1 MVFARRVSFD
11 IVPGKDSEFKTVL
24 NNEIL
29 PLLKKQD
36 GFRDEMVLLKE
47 NHGMSISLW
56 KSRENINAYNT
67 AVYPEIAKKLA
78 PYFKAQPTVEVYEVT
93 HGTINLN

>member
-1 MVFARRVSFD
+1 MIFARRVSFD
-11 IVPGKDSEFKTVL
+11 ILPGKDTEFKSVL

-47 NHGMSISLW
+47 NHGMGISLW
-56 KSRENINAYNT
+56 RTRENINTYNT
-67 AVYPEIAKKLA
+67 TVYPEVAKKLT
-78 PYFKAQPTVEVYEVT
+78 PYLKSQPMVEVYEVT